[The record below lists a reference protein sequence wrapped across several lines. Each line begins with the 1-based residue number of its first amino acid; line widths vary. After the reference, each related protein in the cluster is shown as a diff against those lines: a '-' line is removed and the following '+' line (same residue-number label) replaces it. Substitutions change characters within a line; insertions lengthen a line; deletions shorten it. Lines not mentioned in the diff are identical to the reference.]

1 MKHFSTKPKIIE
13 LFEASLRQHRVEIFD
28 SGFFR
33 GQENVASI
41 FVGWLDL
48 SRDFWGH
55 SNQTEDL
62 W

>member
-1 MKHFSTKPKIIE
+1 M
-13 LFEASLRQHRVEIFD
+13 FD
-28 SGFFR
+28 SGFLI